1 MTSHTAHYGFS
12 FSSLSGVLHL
22 PRRPQRELPSSTTWP
37 AERSSDWLE
46 RLALWAERQ
55 PVHHRL
61 GSYMLRR

>member
-1 MTSHTAHYGFS
+1 MTTHTAHYGFS

-22 PRRPQRELPSSTTWP
+22 PRWPQRATRP
-37 AERSSDWLE
+37 AERGLGWLE